1 MSRKP
6 SKPETRIE
14 DYLDVMTGGNA
25 ALPQPILRIEFYYA
39 FLAGMAVELPQPI
52 LDDEKLLAKICG
64 MEVEAPTYI
73 PGISPRLYAYMAK
86 KGGQDVQVPDP
97 ILRLEC
103 YWYDYSAGSPP
114 SVQEYT
120 GAVPVTFI
128 ADGTPLIDYLISG
141 NEEHSGTPTPDSPI
155 IPQGTGERTGNLFDY
170 KTAYASCINADGDV
184 AATTLGT
191 IHNSLADFVGQT
203 ITIRVYC
210 KTITATRTYITSKI
224 GGAQKLSN
232 SIYQGNTGYM
242 ALTVTPE
249 TADDYWTVSYGSLG
263 TGNNIYSDFMLNTG
277 STPLPYEPYGYKI
290 QISSASTTTPVY
302 LGEVETTRKI
312 KKLVLTGEESY
323 NLQSINSYGIANFYF
338 YLGTRVQTAICSHL
352 KKQTTII
359 SQTTDEGYIISLPAQ
374 SGQNATFYMRISSS
388 TASTVAE
395 FKAWLAAQYAAG
407 TPVTVWYVLATAETA
422 VANEPLMKI
431 GDYADTL
438 SYAQAGVSIPT
449 ANGSTTL
456 TVETTVKPSEV
467 YIKYRGEAVA
477 TLSALSAEV
486 SSPEETPE
494 EGNPEEMEEEE
505 NEC

>member
-120 GAVPVTFI
+120 GAVPATFV
-128 ADGTPLIDYLISG
+128 ADGTPLLDYIISG
-141 NEEHSGTPTPDSPI
+141 NTVQNGTPTPDSPVM
-155 IPQGTGERTGNLFDY
+155 PQGTGERTGNLFDY
-170 KTAYASCINADGDV
+170 VSYFDSTFTKYNEYFDYADLQLSANTTYTLSTSYTEVGKTIRNTSFIV
-184 AATTLGT
+184 AKPSDTPTTRSGGISST
-191 IHNSLADFVGQT
+191 SPIT
-203 ITIRVYC
+203 IT
-210 KTITATRTYITSKI
+210 TGSD
-224 GGAQKLSN
+224 GKLRLYKRIFERSEHPTKSQFDN
-232 SIYQGNTGYM
+232 GEW
-242 ALTVTPE
+242 L
-249 TADDYWTVSYGSLG
+249 
-263 TGNNIYSDFMLNTG
+263 MLNSG
-277 STPLPYEPYGYKI
+277 STALPYEPYGYKLD
-290 QISSASTTTPVY
+290 ISSGDTTTSVY
-302 LGEVETTRKI
+302 LGEVESTRRV
-312 KKLVLTGEESY
+312 KKLVLTGDETFGYADSCFTYTFDNKPTSAHPIKEVIFSNAYKGVVPKYRAQLGNHQCCITRNYNQIAIRDNNYAYVTDFKSY
-323 NLQSINSYGIANFYF
+323 
-338 YLGTRVQTAICSHL
+338 
-352 KKQTTII
+352 
-359 SQTTDEGYIISLPAQ
+359 
-374 SGQNATFYMRISSS
+374 
-388 TASTVAE
+388 
-395 FKAWLAAQYAAG
+395 LAAQYANG
-407 TPVTVWYVLATAETA
+407 TPVTIWYILAEPETGI
-422 VANEPLMKI
+422 ANEPLMKI

-438 SYAQAGVSIPT
+438 SMEQAGAQIPT

-456 TVETTVKPSEV
+456 DVETTVKPSEV

-477 TLSALSAEV
+477 TLSTLSAEV
-486 SSPEETPE
+486 SSPEANE
-494 EGNPEEMEEEE
+494 EANPEETEETE
-505 NEC
+505 NER